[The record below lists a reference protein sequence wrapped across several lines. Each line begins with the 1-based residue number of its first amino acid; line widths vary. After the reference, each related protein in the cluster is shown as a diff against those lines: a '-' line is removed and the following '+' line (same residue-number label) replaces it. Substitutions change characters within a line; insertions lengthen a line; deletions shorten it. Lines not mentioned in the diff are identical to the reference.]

1 MHCFVFFLSLS
12 LPVLNAKSD
21 LIRLM
26 NNKLSNYVC
35 DFDFF
40 FYKNKR
46 WRFDFF
52 SYIVLNLIC
61 IERQAMLIRTV
72 FVHV

>member
-1 MHCFVFFLSLS
+1 MHYFVFFLS

-35 DFDFF
+35 DFVLFF
-40 FYKNKR
+40 WQKWKMTI
-46 WRFDFF
+46 RFFLHF
-52 SYIVLNLIC
+52 LNLIC